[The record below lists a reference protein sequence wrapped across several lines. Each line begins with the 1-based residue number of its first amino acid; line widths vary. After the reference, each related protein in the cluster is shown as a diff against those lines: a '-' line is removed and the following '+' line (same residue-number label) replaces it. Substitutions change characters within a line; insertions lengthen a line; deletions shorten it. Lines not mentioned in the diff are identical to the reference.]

1 MRYGMPYMGSK
12 NQIAKWVIEHL
23 PNANTLYDLFCGGG
37 AITHCA
43 SLNLKYN
50 NYIVNDLNSLC
61 IKGLKMAFNGEFKN
75 EKRWISRDDFFKLK
89 DTDYYVACCFS
100 FGNNFKTYAYNE
112 EIEQFKKAMHYSVF
126 FNDNSLL
133 SEFINVD
140 NLNYTSDSIQERMLY
155 LRKYL
160 HDFTNFKDKKIELQ
174 NLERLTRLQNLERLT
189 RLQILE
195 RLQCLNNKQKDN
207 IKFYSDD
214 YQNIPLTDK
223 DAVIYCDIPYANT
236 AKYKH
241 PFDYERFYSWC
252 RKQKE
257 LVIISEYNM
266 PDDFIC
272 VAQRE
277 KISLM
282 RSSNRATKTEKLFV
296 PTHQYQMYLDAMA
309 VLK

>member
-1 MRYGMPYMGSK
+1 MVSKMNFGLPYKGSK
-12 NQIAKWVIEHL
+12 NKIAKWVCDIL

-43 SLNLKYN
+43 SLNRKYN

-75 EKRWISRDDFFKLK
+75 ETRWISRDDFFKLK

-100 FGNNFKTYAYNE
+100 FGNDFKSYAYSK
-112 EIEQFKKAMHYSVF
+112 EIEQFKKAMHYSVV

-140 NLNYTSDSIQERMLY
+140 NLNYTSDNIQDRMIY

-160 HDFTNFKDKKIELQ
+160 SDFKDKRLSS
-174 NLERLTRLQNLERLT
+174 LERLTRLQS
-189 RLQILE
+189 LE
-195 RLQCLNNKQKDN
+195 RLQRLNNLQKDN

-223 DAVIYCDIPYANT
+223 DAVIYCDIPYANK

-241 PFDYERFYSWC
+241 SFDYERFYLWAE
-252 RKQKE
+252 RQE
-257 LVIISEYNM
+257 IPIYISEYQM
-266 PDDFIC
+266 PKDRFIC
-272 VAQRE
+272 VAE
-277 KISLM
+277 K
-282 RSSNRATKTEKLFV
+282 EKKCKFSDTTSKITIERIFRPRTQL
-296 PTHQYQMYLDAMA
+296 
-309 VLK
+309 